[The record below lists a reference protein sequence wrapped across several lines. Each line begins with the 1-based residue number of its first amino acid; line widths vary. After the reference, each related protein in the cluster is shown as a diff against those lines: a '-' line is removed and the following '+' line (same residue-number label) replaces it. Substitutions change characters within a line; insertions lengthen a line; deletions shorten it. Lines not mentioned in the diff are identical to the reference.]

1 MYGCYGEKLHFNHFW
16 NQKGKLDGI
25 HFHWNLF
32 SLFDVCFSL
41 VYFCVHILDF
51 FPTCIRLLFVVG
63 CSSLLL
69 MCLCELEIEFA
80 FVVFPSGGLS
90 SLQDQCFNSVRSNS
104 VRSSQH
110 TPRLYQDYEIGT
122 GKRFVCLFLFNFS
135 VPPSSLHGSPIA
147 QWDPI
152 KSPYFRLI
160 RLKCYLWSKK
170 CRLKISPS
178 SLPLKSES
186 KRFGLSSFEVKLNV
200 QDSSKWSCLA

>member
-1 MYGCYGEKLHFNHFW
+1 MAYIFI
-16 NQKGKLDGI
+16 GI
-25 HFHWNLF
+25 CFLCLMCVSHWF
-32 SLFDVCFSL
+32 IFVCTFL
-41 VYFCVHILDF
+41 IF

-122 GKRFVCLFLFNFS
+122 GKRFVCFFLFNFS

-147 QWDPI
+147 QRDPI